1 MNYCAVQEKSA
12 RHFGPHILM
21 TPFLGSI
28 IIDVFLQKSRP
39 NLMGHFFT
47 SIPSISA
54 TSINFSEKWRSQK
67 RSNLRVGPKIE
78 KIVKVFVMELIKG
91 FKFSLKTIFQF
102 LHKKIT
108 SKFAIFAIVGLAK
121 KKCCMTMDIPKWRFQ
136 KVSKSVLKAIVC
148 AQNRLFCESEV
159 VLARSRIDAT

>member
-1 MNYCAVQEKSA
+1 MRSKKKVHALLVRTFWW
-12 RHFGPHILM
+12 RHFGVPSSLM
-21 TPFLGSI
+21 FFFKKVGQI
-28 IIDVFLQKSRP
+28 WWAI
-39 NLMGHFFT
+39 FFT

-78 KIVKVFVMELIKG
+78 KIVKVFVMELIHE
-91 FKFSLKTIFQF
+91 FWFSLKTIFQF

-121 KKCCMTMDIPKWRFQ
+121 KVSHDHGYSKMMF
-136 KVSKSVLKAIVC
+136 SKSVQKRSKSHCLCSKS
-148 AQNRLFCESEV
+148 LF
-159 VLARSRIDAT
+159 LWA

>member
-1 MNYCAVQEKSA
+1 
-12 RHFGPHILM
+12 M

-54 TSINFSEKWRSQK
+54 TSINFTEKWRSQK

-78 KIVKVFVMELIKG
+78 KIVKVFVMELIHE
-91 FKFSLKTIFQF
+91 FWFSLKTIFQF

-121 KKCCMTMDIPKWRFQ
+121 KVSHDHEYSKMAF
-136 KVSKSVLKAIVC
+136 SKSVQKRSKSHCLCSKLPFLWVWSCPGPAPNWCYLNQKSWPPSDFAI
-148 AQNRLFCESEV
+148 SV
-159 VLARSRIDAT
+159 VE